1 MENERRKIIEDAL
14 SVIDTG
20 DRQLNYGK
28 PEDNFSRISMYW
40 NDFCGISRLKS
51 YDVAIMMILMKISR
65 LQNTPNHRD
74 SWLDIIGYAACGW
87 QCAEKDC
94 NNDKSYKID
103 I

>member
-14 SVIDTG
+14 SVVDSG

-94 NNDKSYKID
+94 NNDKFYKID

>member
-14 SVIDTG
+14 SVVDSG

-28 PEDNFSRISMYW
+28 PEDNFSRIAMYW
-40 NDFCGISRLKS
+40 NDFCGIPKLKAS
-51 YDVAIMMILMKISR
+51 DVAIMMILMKISR
-65 LQNTPNHRD
+65 LQNTPHHRD

-87 QCAEKDC
+87 QCAEKDR
-94 NNDKSYKID
+94 NNDIFTKFD